1 MITLIKESERD
12 TMADGYK
19 LRYGESRDDVTCI
32 PNELWDHYLPNIGG
46 IGVLV
51 YTFLYRITSRRS
63 KVDFEYMA
71 SELMLHYDDV
81 QKAIAKLIEMEL
93 LSFSGSTHT
102 TLKVNDPKD
111 KDKFQR
117 FIKAREENTKTLRQ
131 KRQEREEIEEH
142 YKKENL
148 FEIVEKEYGRPL
160 RTAEYRALSL
170 LEEEYPRELI
180 IEAVAR
186 SVLNQAFNLQ
196 YVQTIL
202 HNWKLK
208 GVKTMQ
214 DVERE
219 DEKFLANKKG
229 KTKKKPK
236 KNDTQEVPSYYD
248 IYAKRD
254 EKEKK

>member
-1 MITLIKESERD
+1 
-12 TMADGYK
+12 MADGYK
-19 LRYGESRDDVTCI
+19 LRYGEQRDNITCI
-32 PNELWDHYLPNIGG
+32 PNELWDHYLPHIGG

-51 YTFLYRITSRRS
+51 YSFLYRITTHRS

-71 SELMLHYDDV
+71 SELMLHFDDV

-93 LSFSGSTHT
+93 LIFSGSTNSI
-102 TLKVNDPKD
+102 LKINDPKD

-117 FIKAREENTKTLRQ
+117 FMKAREENTHTLKK

-142 YKKENL
+142 YQKEDI
-148 FEIVEKEYGRPL
+148 FSIVEKEYGRPL
-160 RTAEYRALSL
+160 RTAEYRALSV
-170 LEEEYPRELI
+170 LEDEYPRDLI

-186 SVLNQAFNLQ
+186 SVLNQAFSVQ

-208 GVKTMQ
+208 GVKNLS

-219 DEKFLANKKG
+219 DERFLASKKTG
-229 KTKKKPK
+229 KKKTRK
-236 KNDTQEVPSYYD
+236 KDSDEVPAYYD

-254 EKEKK
+254 EKK